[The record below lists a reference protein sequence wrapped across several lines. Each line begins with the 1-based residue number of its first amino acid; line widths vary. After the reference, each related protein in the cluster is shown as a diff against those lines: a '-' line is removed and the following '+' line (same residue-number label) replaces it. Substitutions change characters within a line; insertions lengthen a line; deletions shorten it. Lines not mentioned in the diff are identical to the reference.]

1 MFFIAKCYQTS
12 ILKALQT
19 QPKNFIALKL
29 GINLKS
35 RANSILQSATLSFSH
50 LNVVQ
55 TYRKPV

>member
-1 MFFIAKCYQTS
+1 MLSNID
-12 ILKALQT
+12 LKSKSTHT
-19 QPKNFIALKL
+19 QPKNHIALKL

-55 TYRKPV
+55 AYK